1 MPAKP
6 FYFGAMTLLLSAG
19 QVLAAESIPTVGQ
32 LSQIQAETML
42 IEAEAKRAAA
52 KAVLLKNKLSAGEDI
67 AATGGQQSE
76 SIVPGDL
83 PTVTGISTM
92 GGRLY
97 ATFRF
102 QNGTSS
108 RASAGEIIPGNFK
121 VTEIT
126 LERAVVTKGDRRI
139 PLQTGVA
146 SPAPNTVSQPAGSLP
161 GQYMPPAPSTRLP

>member
-6 FYFGAMTLLLSAG
+6 LYFGAIALLLSAG
-19 QVLAAESIPTVGQ
+19 QVSASEAIPTVGQ
-32 LSQIQAETML
+32 LSQIQAQTML
-42 IEAEAKRAAA
+42 LEAEAKRAAA
-52 KAVLLKNKLSAGEDI
+52 KALLLKNKLDAGEDI
-67 AATGGQQSE
+67 AALGGQQSE
-76 SIVPGDL
+76 SIIASDL

-97 ATFRF
+97 ATFRY

-121 VTEIT
+121 VTEIS

-146 SPAPNTVSQPAGSLP
+146 SPAPNGASQPTGSLP
-161 GQYMPPAPSTRLP
+161 GQYIPSAPSNRLP